1 MVDLHGILL
10 VGKDLWEIVAGGKT
24 TPLENVE
31 AWQKWKIQAEKAL
44 FAIKTSIE
52 EEMLEHIRRVDTPKV
67 AWDTFATPFS
77 KKNDVRIQL
86 LENKLMS
93 VAQRDMMIT

>member
-1 MVDLHGILL
+1 MESYLQGQ
-10 VGKDLWEIVAGGKT
+10 DLWEIVAGGKT
-24 TPLENVE
+24 KPPKNAKALR
-31 AWQKWKIQAEKAL
+31 KWKIKAKNAL

-93 VAQRDMMIT
+93 VAQ